1 MVLKFRVCLIV
12 FWQDSLYLALIV
24 LVLVDGLGPGAV
36 AAVSGE

>member
-24 LVLVDGLGPGAV
+24 LVLVDVLGAWRCGG
-36 AAVSGE
+36 GER